1 MSQPAMP
8 VEALRRAFEAIPEEM
23 AHGTQPPEPSEIY
36 VVPGHESA
44 LNPDTAVVVG
54 DRGTGKSFWSAALNG
69 ETTRMVIGRQLKR
82 LRLDKVQVGWGF
94 SSGVDNRSH
103 PSRRVLGR
111 LLDDGFRAEDI
122 WRTVIL
128 HQLVAASEDSP
139 FEDAE
144 DWGSRVQRVAGDP
157 EMEERLFASVDA
169 ELRARGERY
178 VVVFDALD
186 RLGDGWRRIR
196 ILLQGLLR
204 VGLDLRQ
211 YRAIRTK
218 FFIRPDMWED
228 EEVWTF
234 PDSSKLTH
242 GAVDLKWRRADLY
255 ALLWHQ
261 LGNDPEAGEA
271 FRVWVAAMHGEPFEP
286 VEIDGAVVYVVPET
300 LRIRDAAQ
308 AEVLNAIASPFMGRN
323 RRRGKTHTWLPTHL
337 ADAKGQISPR
347 SFLVALK
354 KAQTITERRYAEEG
368 VLLHFEG
375 IKQGVQEAS
384 SIRLA
389 ELREDYPWVRQI
401 LQPLQGMTVPAA
413 AEEFYVRW
421 RESGV
426 LEAIRRSAA
435 DDGGGGEEEDGSR
448 PYLPPHALET
458 PMAGRCEEDA
468 LIEAAI
474 EIGVMSR
481 TADGRL
487 NIPDLFRVAAGIG
500 RRGGVRAIR

>member
-1 MSQPAMP
+1 MNQPP
-8 VEALRRAFEAIPEEM
+8 VPVDALRYAFEAIPEEM
-23 AHGTQPPEPSEIY
+23 AHGTQPPNPSEIY
-36 VVPGHESA
+36 VVPGHEGA
-44 LNPDTAVVVG
+44 LNPDTAIVLG

-69 ETTRMVIGRQLKR
+69 ETTRMVIGRQLRR

-94 SSGVDNRSH
+94 SSGVDNQNH
-103 PSRRVLGR
+103 PSRRVLAR

-128 HQLVAASEDSP
+128 YQLLATSNDSP
-139 FEDAE
+139 FGDTK
-144 DWGSRVQRVAGDP
+144 DWASRVQRVVDDP

-178 VVVFDALD
+178 LVVFDALD
-186 RLGDGWRRIR
+186 RLGDGWKRIR
-196 ILLQGLLR
+196 TLLQGVLR

-211 YRAIRTK
+211 YPAIRTK

-228 EEVWTF
+228 EEVWMF

-242 GAVDLKWRRADLY
+242 GAVDLRWRRADLY

-261 LGNDPEAGEA
+261 LGNDPEGGRA
-271 FRVWVAAMHGEPFEP
+271 FREWIAAMLGKTFDP
-286 VEIDGAVVYVVPET
+286 VEIDGTVVHVVPEK
-300 LRIRDAAQ
+300 LRTDDSAQ
-308 AEVLNAIASPFMGRN
+308 AEILNAIASPFMGRN

-337 ADAKGQISPR
+337 ADAKGQVSPR
-347 SFLVALK
+347 SFLIAMK
-354 KAQTITERRYAEEG
+354 KAQTITERRYAAEG
-368 VLLHFEG
+368 VLLYFEG

-389 ELREDYPWVRQI
+389 ELREDYPWVRQV
-401 LQPLQGMTVPAA
+401 LNPLEGMTVPAA
-413 AEEFYVRW
+413 AQELYARW

-426 LEAIRRSAA
+426 LEAIQASAVNDGA
-435 DDGGGGEEEDGSR
+435 GREEDDGTR
-448 PYLPPHALET
+448 PYLPPHALDK
-458 PMAGRCEEDA
+458 PMGGRCKEDA

>member
-1 MSQPAMP
+1 MSQPHVP
-8 VEALRRAFEAIPEEM
+8 VEDLQCAFQAIPEEM
-23 AHGTQPPEPSEIY
+23 GHGIQPPEPSEMY

-94 SSGVDNRSH
+94 SSGVDNRNH

-111 LLDDGFRAEDI
+111 LLDNGFRAEDI

-128 HQLVAASEDSP
+128 HQLMAASEDSP
-139 FEDAE
+139 FRDVASW
-144 DWGSRVQRVAGDP
+144 DGRVQRLAEDP
-157 EMEERLFASVDA
+157 EMEERLFASLDDQ
-169 ELRARGERY
+169 LRARGERH
-178 VVVFDALD
+178 VVVFDALERIGED
-186 RLGDGWRRIR
+186 WRRIR
-196 ILLQGLLR
+196 ILLRGLLR

-228 EEVWTF
+228 EGIWAF

-261 LGNDPEAGEA
+261 LGNDPDAGAA
-271 FRVWVAAMHGEPFEP
+271 FRDWVAASQGESFEP
-286 VEIDGAVVYVVPET
+286 VEIDGTVVYVVPEA
-300 LRIRDAAQ
+300 LRTRDTAQ
-308 AEVLNAIASPFMGRN
+308 AAALNAIASPFMGRN

-354 KAQTITERRYAEEG
+354 KAQTITERRYPGEG

-401 LQPLQGMTVPAA
+401 LAPLKGMTVPAS
-413 AEEFYVRW
+413 AEEFYARW
-421 RESGV
+421 REAHV
-426 LEAIRRSAA
+426 LEAIRERAG
-435 DDGGGGEEEDGSR
+435 DGQEDEDGPS

-458 PMAGRCEEDA
+458 PTAGRCEEDA